1 MKKKAATLVLG
12 LALLF
17 SAGAESAL
25 ANSKMDG
32 VINDVI
38 GTPYKAAGTTTKGFD
53 CSGFTSYV
61 FKQFKITLPH
71 SSSAQSAMGK
81 KVAEEDLKPGD
92 LVFFNTSG
100 RGVSH
105 VGIYV
110 GDGEFAHSS
119 SSKGVIISK
128 LSESYYAKRY
138 MSARRVMNDSTFEK
152 FADDAADQPDGGPD
166 VD

>member
-1 MKKKAATLVLG
+1 MKKKAAAIALG

-17 SAGAESAL
+17 SAGAQSAS
-25 ANSKMDG
+25 AGSKMDG
-32 VINDVI
+32 VISDVI
-38 GTPYKAAGTTTKGFD
+38 GTPYKSAGTTSKGFD

-71 SSSAQSAMGK
+71 SSAAQSAMGK
-81 KVAEEDLKPGD
+81 KVAKDDLKAGD

-100 RGVSH
+100 KGVSH
-105 VGIYV
+105 VGVYV
-110 GDGEFAHSS
+110 GDGKFAHASS
-119 SSKGVIISK
+119 SRGVTISE

-138 MSARRVMNDSTFEK
+138 MSARRVMDEKTFEK
-152 FADDAADQPDGGPD
+152 YADDAADQPDGGPD